1 MCVRGPHLQLAQLSD
16 KVDILVVSVLC
27 SLVFK
32 LGVFRTIAFCYSQ
45 HYKSAILQTEFL
57 RACVYIQ
64 RTRLSRG
71 AHVNLEA
78 HRVVDF
84 PQSQVMSIRLK
95 KVCPQCDAT
104 LHARKLA
111 CPCGQL
117 ITTLTSPIYLTSM
130 ASFMCNI

>member
-1 MCVRGPHLQLAQLSD
+1 M
-16 KVDILVVSVLC
+16 
-27 SLVFK
+27 
-32 LGVFRTIAFCYSQ
+32 
-45 HYKSAILQTEFL
+45 
-57 RACVYIQ
+57 
-64 RTRLSRG
+64 
-71 AHVNLEA
+71 NLEA

-130 ASFMCNI
+130 ASFMCNIIANIYMASFMFNSIIPP